1 MRLDETIGKNDKKS
15 DEMKRE
21 RMQSEKREERT
32 GEERIRKENSSL
44 KKNERMEWKLD
55 YKKKSVKCEHSTPL
69 VLVLK

>member
-44 KKNERMEWKLD
+44 KKMKEWNEN
-55 YKKKSVKCEHSTPL
+55 
-69 VLVLK
+69 

>member
-1 MRLDETIGKNDKKS
+1 MRQLEKNDKKS

-55 YKKKSVKCEHSTPL
+55 YKKKVWNVSTAHHL
-69 VLVLK
+69 C